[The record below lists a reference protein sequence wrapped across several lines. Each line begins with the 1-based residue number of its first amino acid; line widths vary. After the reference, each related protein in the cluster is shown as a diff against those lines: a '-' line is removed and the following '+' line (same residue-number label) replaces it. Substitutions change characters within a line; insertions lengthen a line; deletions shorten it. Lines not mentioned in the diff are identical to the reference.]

1 MDANLDNI
9 AKELYGKIQTR
20 FPSIKIGGEDG
31 QVLFK
36 KEDIPQARFF
46 EFKYSEGGK
55 PLATITMTLDDDEGL
70 VIKIL
75 GDFTP
80 DNQPSNGHRKAYKW
94 VRSFKGFAR
103 GHGLKFDAQTSGQS
117 NLDKR
122 DYNFLT
128 KRPEETGEG
137 NMMESKLFGT
147 SKVSYQDLGE
157 ARLII
162 KHSAPVNP
170 ELAAGRTLHIESIY
184 IENGLGERFLYPSK
198 HLNGARALAEH
209 IKNGGTPYDAI
220 GKHVIGLS
228 EELASL
234 RRFKGYV
241 SRQDQLSEAM
251 GQITDRVAERID
263 QIKETIS
270 KLQRPSF
277 YQQFVESFEEQE
289 EQIIPEE
296 VVNDLVDRLTIR
308 TFNEE
313 LKAVF
318 PYIYKL
324 SDDLNLPV
332 KELGVNDLL
341 GEEKE
346 KCDDCGEPIADC
358 ECDDHDHKTESYD
371 PEIELESFMD
381 SLISEE
387 ETTPNRLFSD
397 DESVQKQAIKDLN
410 DIFSKGELKA
420 GGEGIN
426 AINTLK
432 GLIDDPDFVDEL
444 KDIDSELDAR
454 PVVQALLVNYD
465 ENNGTTIAQQLD
477 FNGDGDKAPVEQE
490 PAAETPPAAP
500 PAPAAPEQP
509 AAAEPA
515 AAPAPEQP
523 APVAENQNY
532 TADEMVAILS
542 GQKTQAQVDAEK
554 KSKST
559 SQPTPQKPAP
569 TKQTKESDDP
579 PFDPDPPRKN
589 PSALAGKH
597 GQGHSTA
604 KHLAKQGLM
613 KAIAR
618 AKKAGAELDTRINLG
633 GKEMTLLDAIEECG
647 MTPME
652 CGFENNG
659 SDLQAM
665 KEFMQG
671 FWNTEEKNFTIGGQK
686 MKDKLLDKFP
696 NANERDI
703 EDAFGL
709 VDKIDPPEPIRQQN
723 DILRLAGVDRPVD
736 ETSADMDIDAM
747 FNDLMKQSGAKTTSS
762 SSGMINGKP
771 ASYDDAMAAAK
782 GMKIK
787 LPKFGSDDEGDEVL
801 DFSNPDAVG
810 QTLQKKMGGMMK
822 GVQGQ
827 MPNQNIQFPGGQ
839 MNPADMMKQIMG
851 KINFGK

>member
-20 FPSIKIGGEDG
+20 FPSIKIGAEDG
-31 QVLFK
+31 QVLYK
-36 KEDIPQARFF
+36 KEDIPLARFF

-55 PLATITMTLDDDEGL
+55 PLATITMTLDEDEGL
-70 VIKIL
+70 VVKIL

-103 GHGLKFDAQTSGQS
+103 GHGLKFDAQTSGQT

-122 DYNFLT
+122 DYNFLA
-128 KRPEETGEG
+128 KRPEDTGEG

-184 IENGLGERFLYPSK
+184 IENALGERFLYPSK

-209 IKNGGTPYDAI
+209 IKNGGTPYDSI

-241 SRQDQLSEAM
+241 SRQDQLSETM
-251 GQITDRVAERID
+251 GHITDRVSERID

-270 KLQRPSF
+270 KLQRPAY
-277 YQQFVESFEEQE
+277 YQQFVEAFEEQE

-324 SDDLNLPV
+324 ADDINLPV

-341 GEEKE
+341 SEKE
-346 KCDDCGEPIADC
+346 EYCDACDRVESKCICDDEQ
-358 ECDDHDHKTESYD
+358 TESYN
-371 PEIELESFMD
+371 PEMELESFMD
-381 SLISEE
+381 SLLAEE
-387 ETTPNRLFSD
+387 EDTPNRLFSD
-397 DESVQKQAIKDLN
+397 DETVQKQAIKDLN

-426 AINTLK
+426 VINTLK
-432 GLIDDPDFVDEL
+432 GLIDDPEFVNEL

-454 PVVQALLVNYD
+454 PVVQALLVDYD
-465 ENNGTTIAQQLD
+465 EINGTTISQQLD
-477 FNGDGDKAPVEQE
+477 FNGDGDQAAAE
-490 PAAETPPAAP
+490 PAEPPAPAEPAPQAAAPAPAAPAPAAP
-500 PAPAAPEQP
+500 PAA
-509 AAAEPA
+509 
-515 AAPAPEQP
+515 P
-523 APVAENQNY
+523 APVAE
-532 TADEMVAILS
+532 
-542 GQKTQAQVDAEK
+542 EK
-554 KSKST
+554 
-559 SQPTPQKPAP
+559 
-569 TKQTKESDDP
+569 EDP
-579 PFDPDPPRKN
+579 PFDGPYKKSTGTVTDK
-589 PSALAGKH
+589 SGAKH
-597 GQGHSTA
+597 TGHSNA

-613 KAIAR
+613 KAIAK
-618 AKKAGAELDTRINLG
+618 AKAAGADLDTQINFG
-633 GKEMTLLDAIEECG
+633 GKKMTLHDVIDECG

-652 CGFENNG
+652 CGWEDNG
-659 SDLQAM
+659 SDIEAM
-665 KEFMQG
+665 KEIIQG
-671 FWNTEEKNFTIGGQK
+671 FWNPTEKNLTVGNTK
-686 MKDKLLDKFP
+686 AKDKIKDKFP
-696 NANERDI
+696 NANPRDLKT
-703 EDAFGL
+703 AFAL
-709 VDKIDPPEPIRQQN
+709 IDKLDPSEPVKQQS
-723 DILRLAGVDRPVD
+723 DILRLAGVEKPVD
-736 ETSADMDIDAM
+736 ENSADMDIDAM
-747 FNDLMKQSGAKTTSS
+747 FNDLMKQSGATSTTT

-771 ASYDDAMAAAK
+771 ASYDDAMAKA
-782 GMKIK
+782 GSMKIK
-787 LPKFGSDDEGDEVL
+787 LPKFGNGDEGDEEF
-801 DFSNPDAVG
+801 DFTNPDAAG
-810 QTLQKKMGGMMK
+810 QALQKKVGGMM
-822 GVQGQ
+822 QGIQ
-827 MPNQNIQFPGGQ
+827 GKVPNQTVQFPGGQ